1 MYKKRRTQLSF
12 YDTIYDYSVPKDH
25 FLRKLNSVID
35 WNQFDSYFAGLY
47 PSTVGK
53 PAYNPLLKFKAL
65 VLQFL
70 YDLSDRQL
78 EEQLNDRIS
87 FRYFLGVDPTDP
99 VPDHTVYCRFRD
111 LLGAE
116 TIAQLFNEVVK
127 QARAKRLIKDRLCIV
142 DATHVQ
148 AKVNTYRMNSNR
160 NDDTSSGPPSHVDPD
175 ASHGHKSK
183 NKPFFGYK
191 VGIGIDKDSNMI
203 TRVTATTGKDHD
215 STHFAD
221 VADPSARA
229 VTADKGYDS
238 PHNFKLLKERKQ
250 NAAIMVKRRKGKCR
264 GHMKARYPDQ
274 KDYQIYYR
282 LKKFRSYIEK
292 IFGTAKQWYGL
303 ARARYHGLVKM
314 KIQATMTMMAI
325 NLKRM
330 VTLDNCL
337 QT

>member
-1 MYKKRRTQLSF
+1 MYKRRRTQLSF
-12 YDTIYDYSVPKDH
+12 YDAIYDYSVPKDH

-35 WNQFDSYFAGLY
+35 WNKFEHYFSELY

-78 EEQLNDRIS
+78 EEQLHDRLS
-87 FRYFLGVDPTDP
+87 FRYFLGIDPTDS

-111 LLGAE
+111 LLGAA
-116 TIAQLFNEVVK
+116 TIAQLFNEVVN
-127 QARAKRLIKDRLCIV
+127 QARAKRLVKDRLCIV

-148 AKVNTYRMNSNR
+148 AKVNTYRMNKNR
-160 NDDTSSGPPSHVDPD
+160 DDDTSSGSPSRVDPD

-191 VGIGIDKDSNMI
+191 VGIGIDKDSSMI

-221 VADPSARA
+221 VADPSAKA

-238 PHNFKLLKERKQ
+238 PDNFELLKERKQ
-250 NAAIMVKRRKGKCR
+250 KAAIMVKRRRGKCR
-264 GHMKARYPDQ
+264 GHMKARYPN
-274 KDYQIYYR
+274 KKEYHIYYR

-292 IFGTAKQWYGL
+292 IFATAKQWYGL
-303 ARARYHGLVKM
+303 ARARYCGLEKM
-314 KIQATMTMMAI
+314 KIQASMTMMAI
-325 NLKRM
+325 NLKRI
-330 VTLDNCL
+330 VTLDSCL
-337 QT
+337 KT

>member
-1 MYKKRRTQLSF
+1 
-12 YDTIYDYSVPKDH
+12 
-25 FLRKLNSVID
+25 
-35 WNQFDSYFAGLY
+35 
-47 PSTVGK
+47 
-53 PAYNPLLKFKAL
+53 
-65 VLQFL
+65 
-70 YDLSDRQL
+70 
-78 EEQLNDRIS
+78 
-87 FRYFLGVDPTDP
+87 
-99 VPDHTVYCRFRD
+99 
-111 LLGAE
+111 
-116 TIAQLFNEVVK
+116 
-127 QARAKRLIKDRLCIV
+127 AKRLIKDRLCIV

-203 TRVTATTGKDHD
+203 TRVTATTGKNHD

-274 KDYQIYYR
+274 KKYEIY
-282 LKKFRSYIEK
+282 LSKLS
-292 IFGTAKQWYGL
+292 
-303 ARARYHGLVKM
+303 
-314 KIQATMTMMAI
+314 
-325 NLKRM
+325 KRK
-330 VTLDNCL
+330 NK
-337 QT
+337 

>member
-1 MYKKRRTQLSF
+1 MYKKKRTQLSF
-12 YDTIYDYSVPKDH
+12 YDTIYDISVSKDH

-35 WNQFDSYFAGLY
+35 WKQFEHYFKRLHQ
-47 PSTVGK
+47 STVGK
-53 PAYNPLLKFKAL
+53 PAYNPLMKFKAL

-87 FRYFLGVDPTDP
+87 FRYFLGVDPTDS

-116 TIAQLFNEVVK
+116 TIAQLFNEVVN
-127 QARAKRLIKDRLCIV
+127 QARSKRLVKDRLCIV

-148 AKVNTYRMNSNR
+148 AKVNTYRMNTNR
-160 NDDTSSGPPSHVDPD
+160 DDDASSEPPSHVDPD

-191 VGIGIDKDSNMI
+191 VGIGIDKDSNII
-203 TRVTATTGKDHD
+203 TCVTATTGKDHD
-215 STHFAD
+215 STHFDD
-221 VADPSARA
+221 VADPYARA
-229 VTADKGYDS
+229 VTADKGYDT
-238 PHNFKLLKERKQ
+238 PDNFRLLKERKQ
-250 NAAIMVKRRKGKCR
+250 SAAIMVKRRRGACR
-264 GHMKARYPDQ
+264 GHMKARYPNQ

-282 LKKFRSYIEK
+282 LKKFRSFIEK
-292 IFGTAKQWYGL
+292 IFATAKQWYGL
-303 ARARYHGLVKM
+303 TRARYWGLEKM

-325 NLKRM
+325 NLKRI